1 MTEIFVFTT
10 YMFLNYGMGYF
21 CSTLF
26 CVSTLTNSKL

>member
-21 CSTLF
+21 SSTLF